1 MFGRCRRIVHNQH
14 SVGLN
19 TAQVCACATRSNW
32 SRRQIG
38 NSNMDSLRHAVRGV
52 ISFLQR
58 VDSSAFLAFR
68 VFFFYYSPL
77 VSTTVASNN
86 MLHAPHEVYFGDGGS
101 NTILY
106 LLLLPLPDIHY
117 GGDTGFHTFIPISN
131 FKIYWTAALTVCQF
145 WCEKSNEKM
154 ELVDLGVGRYIFA
167 TADGK
172 MQWIRINQ
180 FAAWNLKKRWSERV
194 LL

>member
-1 MFGRCRRIVHNQH
+1 MCNARNVPATPAITATFFDVTKFRCDALRSSEIVRFMFGRCRRIVHNQH

-145 WCEKSNEKM
+145 
-154 ELVDLGVGRYIFA
+154 
-167 TADGK
+167 
-172 MQWIRINQ
+172 
-180 FAAWNLKKRWSERV
+180 
-194 LL
+194 

>member
-101 NTILY
+101 QILY